1 MDLIQIYECFCDR
14 TRLRI
19 LHLLTKGPLC
29 VCHFQEVLKEP
40 QVKVS
45 KHLGYLRTR
54 GLVTTQR
61 SGNWIIYSLPEKRA
75 PELETNL
82 RCLQDCAQSDAV
94 FTRDLTRLDKLH
106 LLFAKSLPS
115 SRITATASGCTMRG
129 SSPALCASKYSL
141 QRALTKPSGIR
152 LGAVVDTMEGTLDLR
167 CS

>member
-61 SGNWIIYSLPEKRA
+61 SGNWIIYSLPANRA

-82 RCLQDCAQSDAV
+82 RCLQDCVQSDAV

-106 LLFAKSLPS
+106 AGCCEPS
-115 SRITATASGCTMRG
+115 EVFG
-129 SSPALCASKYSL
+129 
-141 QRALTKPSGIR
+141 
-152 LGAVVDTMEGTLDLR
+152 VVGGR
-167 CS
+167 